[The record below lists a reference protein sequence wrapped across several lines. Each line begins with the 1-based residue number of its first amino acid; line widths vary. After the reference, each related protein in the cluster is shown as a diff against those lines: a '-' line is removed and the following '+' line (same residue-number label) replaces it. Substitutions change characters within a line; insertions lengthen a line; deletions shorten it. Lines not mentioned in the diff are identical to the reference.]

1 MQDYVHVLLISSGR
15 SSRPEVFL
23 RKGVLKICHKF
34 TGEHPCKQLYWN
46 RTSAWVFSCK
56 FAAYFQNTFS
66 QEHLWVA
73 AFAVVINQI
82 QFTIFIPT
90 RTVTVIDYSDIINL
104 LQVLV
109 FLAKMSDKDLNKIY
123 QIYQKERRL
132 KKMIC

>member
-34 TGEHPCKQLYWN
+34 TGEHPC
-46 RTSAWVFSCK
+46 RSAWVFSCK

>member
-1 MQDYVHVLLISSGR
+1 M
-15 SSRPEVFL
+15 
-23 RKGVLKICHKF
+23 
-34 TGEHPCKQLYWN
+34 
-46 RTSAWVFSCK
+46 
-56 FAAYFQNTFS
+56 
-66 QEHLWVA
+66 A
-73 AFAVVINQI
+73 AFTVVINQI